1 MDGDTMYEQYLR
13 DCDELEKCS
22 ELKSNLKA
30 LVEKMT
36 ARQYKLVEGN
46 FTAMDCERQAEV
58 GLWKQEVLKLI
69 NRGE

>member
-30 LVEKMT
+30 LVE
-36 ARQYKLVEGN
+36 EI
-46 FTAMDCERQAEV
+46 EREEDTFRKNDYPIVASA
-58 GLWKQEVLKLI
+58 LWKVRKKIEQLLE
-69 NRGE
+69 GE